1 MRVLGCILH
10 PLLGSKFSLE
20 KTHKKAAT
28 GTTMK
33 VEQLRIIIVIF
44 LADVGF

>member
-1 MRVLGCILH
+1 MRILGCVLH

-20 KTHKKAAT
+20 KTHKAAT
-28 GTTMK
+28 GTLMK
-33 VEQLRIIIVIF
+33 VEKLRIIIAIF